1 LEIQNSKLKIQNSQK
16 GGLVERLLV
25 GDRGAASRLMSI
37 VESRRAGYREA
48 LGLIMPHTGRAY
60 LIGVTGPPGA
70 GKSTLVNALIKHY
83 RDQGKRVG
91 VVAVDPTSAISGGA
105 ILGDRIRMLGFYQD
119 PGVFVRSMASRGQLG
134 GLAAT
139 TADVARVM
147 DAAGHEIVIIE
158 TVGVGQ
164 DEVAIAGL
172 ADTTLLIE
180 VPGMGDDVQALKA
193 GVLEIGDVIVI
204 NKADREGADRLA
216 NQIKTVMRLL
226 PSPEGVWIPPIVKTV
241 AVEGTGVEELGATIE
256 RHRAYLSQEGRLE
269 ANRRARLKAELL
281 ERTRD
286 LVMRRLTAGL
296 DEGDKIEHLLDDLQA
311 GKTDP
316 VSAALLLA
324 GD

>member
-1 LEIQNSKLKIQNSQK
+1 M
-16 GGLVERLLV
+16 GGLVERLLA

-37 VESRRAGYREA
+37 VESRRQGYREA

-83 RDQGKRVG
+83 RDQGKKVG

-147 DAAGHEIVIIE
+147 DAAGHEMVIIE

-172 ADTTLLIE
+172 ADTTLLVE

-241 AVEGTGVEELGATIE
+241 AVESTGVEELGATIE

-269 ANRRARLKAELL
+269 ANRRARLKTELL

-296 DEGDKIEHLLDDLQA
+296 DESGKIEHLLDDLQA
-311 GKTDP
+311 GNTDP
-316 VSAALLLA
+316 VSAAQLLA
-324 GD
+324 GE

>member
-1 LEIQNSKLKIQNSQK
+1 
-16 GGLVERLLV
+16 
-25 GDRGAASRLMSI
+25 
-37 VESRRAGYREA
+37 
-48 LGLIMPHTGRAY
+48 
-60 LIGVTGPPGA
+60 
-70 GKSTLVNALIKHY
+70 
-83 RDQGKRVG
+83 
-91 VVAVDPTSAISGGA
+91 
-105 ILGDRIRMLGFYQD
+105 MLGFYQD

-226 PSPEGVWIPPIVKTV
+226 PSPEGTWIPPIVKTV
-241 AVEGTGVEELGATIE
+241 AVESTGVEELGATIE
-256 RHRAYLSQEGRLE
+256 RHRAYLSQEGRLA

-286 LVMRRLTAGL
+286 LVMRRISADLEASGSL
-296 DEGDKIEHLLDDLQA
+296 DHVLDDLLS

-316 VSAALLLA
+316 VSAAYLLA
-324 GD
+324 GE